1 LVSGPEIP
9 IFIGM
14 TVKICMAKIEAE
26 IIKQAILLPNLTT
39 DTFSNLKRD
48 ILRKFKA
55 PTSPSTAALLKVYHK
70 LTRLGKIKRSAILE
84 KLLVRR
90 GVRTLSGVSIVT
102 SLTKPF
108 PCPGKCTYCPNDV
121 KMPKSYIS
129 DEPAAARALML
140 RFDPYD
146 QMVRRLEALA
156 DNGHPTDKIELI
168 IKGGTWNSYPLAYQY
183 WFVARSFEGANEYYS
198 KKLKKFKV
206 HKADSEN
213 GLTVKQILDK
223 LATAQKKNEKSRNR
237 IIGLT
242 LETRPDHVTE
252 ATINQM
258 RLQGATRIELGVQ
271 TTDDKIQERTKRG
284 HNAEQAKNATKLLRH
299 YGFKVDFHLMPQL
312 PGSTPTGDLKM
323 LKEIFADPAYRPDMV
338 KIYPCTVV
346 DNTELYE
353 EVKRG
358 EFKPYSDKKL
368 IEILKIFKSEV
379 VPYYCRISRLI
390 RDIPSQHIK
399 AGNTMTNLRQVL
411 QAELKAEGKKC
422 KCLRCREI
430 GHSTSGVA
438 GVSPLL
444 PEEGARGR
452 WEPKLFIDKYAASGG
467 HEYFL
472 SWEDKKREVVYGFC
486 RLRVDK
492 NGIYPAFIR
501 ELHVY
506 GQMVEVGG
514 HEKSAS
520 QHFGLGKKLMIA
532 AEKIAKKDK
541 AGKIAVIAGIGVRE
555 YYRKTGYGLES
566 TYMVKTLNTKS

>member
-1 LVSGPEIP
+1 MLGRA
-9 IFIGM
+9 GM
-14 TVKICMAKIEAE
+14 TDKIDMGKIEAE
-26 IIKQAILLPNLTT
+26 IIKQSLDKNLTPEAL
-39 DTFSNLKRD
+39 DDIKRL
-48 ILRKFKA
+48 ILRAHKA
-55 PTSPSTAALLKVYHK
+55 PTSPTISDLLKEYHK
-70 LTRLGKIKRSAILE
+70 MVTLRKIKPSPRLE
-84 KLLVRR
+84 KLLVKR

-140 RFDPYD
+140 RFDPYE
-146 QMVRRLEALA
+146 QMRRRLEALEQ
-156 DNGHPTDKIELI
+156 NGHPTDKIELI
-168 IKGGTWNSYPLAYQY
+168 IKGGTWNSYPLAYQF
-183 WFVARSFEGANEYYS
+183 WFVLRSFEGANEYKTKNIR
-198 KKLKKFKV
+198 KKKSD
-206 HKADSEN
+206 ADGQLN
-213 GLTVKQILDK
+213 VKEILAR
-223 LATAQKKNEKSRNR
+223 LATAQKKNEKCKNR

-284 HNAEQAKNATKLLRH
+284 HNAQQAKNATKLLRH

-312 PGSTPTGDLKM
+312 PGSTPAKDLKV
-323 LKEIFADPAYRPDMV
+323 LKEIFFDSDYRPDMV

-390 RDIPSQHIK
+390 RDIPSHHIK
-399 AGNTMTNLRQVL
+399 AGNTMTNLRQML

-430 GHSTSGVA
+430 GHNSPNGVA
-438 GVSPLL
+438 GISPLL

-452 WEPKLFIDKYAASGG
+452 WEPKLFIDKYEASGG
-467 HEYFL
+467 YEYFL
-472 SWEDKKREVVYGFC
+472 SYEDKKREVVFGFC

-532 AEKIAKKDK
+532 AEKIAKKDQ
-541 AGKIAVIAGIGVRE
+541 ANKIAVIAGIGVRE
-555 YYRKTGYGLES
+555 YYRKTGYKLES
-566 TYMVKTLNTKS
+566 TYMVKKIK